1 MPAPMPDSAKTQ
13 QPALVRGLGTFDG
26 ALITIGSILGT
37 GIFITTAN
45 IASVLPHAGLILAV
59 WVVGGLLT
67 LAGALSYGE
76 LGAMF
81 PRAGGQY
88 NFLREAYGPLWGF
101 LFGWASFF
109 VINTGGIAALAVG
122 FGEYLGSF
130 VPLFSTTNIL
140 LRVPLGAWTWQV
152 SGGQLAGAAAIIL
165 LSGVNYVGLKE
176 GAWVQ
181 NIVTIVKVGSIVGL
195 AGVGLVVAAPVTP
208 SLTAPLPAGN
218 VLAAFGVGM
227 IAVLWSFD
235 GWYGLTAS
243 AGEIR
248 NPARSLPWGLI
259 LGTLAVTILYVLMN
273 VVYLRAMP
281 VGAMSQT
288 SRIGETAA
296 AILFGPVGARL
307 VSLAVLISTFGCIS
321 STILWASRIY
331 LPMAQDGLFFR
342 SLAVVHPRH
351 LTPGASVLA
360 QGAWAVVLTLSGTY
374 EQLYTYVVFAA
385 TASHAATGFA
395 VFVLRRTRPDLPR
408 PYRTWGYPWVPAAF
422 VVSSLVLVAN
432 TLTEKPVESLIG
444 LGLVALGL
452 PAFAWWRRKSAP

>member
-1 MPAPMPDSAKTQ
+1 
-13 QPALVRGLGTFDG
+13 
-26 ALITIGSILGT
+26 
-37 GIFITTAN
+37 
-45 IASVLPHAGLILAV
+45 
-59 WVVGGLLT
+59 
-67 LAGALSYGE
+67 
-76 LGAMF
+76 
-81 PRAGGQY
+81 
-88 NFLREAYGPLWGF
+88 
-101 LFGWASFF
+101 
-109 VINTGGIAALAVG
+109 
-122 FGEYLGSF
+122 
-130 VPLFSTTNIL
+130 
-140 LRVPLGAWTWQV
+140 
-152 SGGQLAGAAAIIL
+152 
-165 LSGVNYVGLKE
+165 
-176 GAWVQ
+176 
-181 NIVTIVKVGSIVGL
+181 
-195 AGVGLVVAAPVTP
+195 
-208 SLTAPLPAGN
+208 
-218 VLAAFGVGM
+218 M

-288 SRIGETAA
+288 NRIGETAA